1 MEKQN
6 FPPNEYRTNDFLNQK
21 EIDFKNPRTTTVN
34 INEILVPHLNLSL
47 VGFFNSN
54 DKNYENERTN
64 NRSVDE
70 EISIIKEKEEIDSS
84 PNQFSVRYINLS
96 LQSIP
101 IQRKEKNKIFL
112 CLKTN
117 RPLDK
122 EKEEKIEKSNRTKRR
137 FDDLRTNFIRQSFNC
152 YLYEEV
158 LYYINKNKKNIK
170 FKKFPEKFI
179 AKVALVKNKNYLN
192 ENIISLY
199 DKYVEKENQENS
211 EIETLKQIKDEP
223 GVKELFEMTLKQ
235 LANKYLNSDKF
246 KTYCE
251 KIKNEKDKGEEKGEE
266 KVNNFVFWGNY
277 FAGNIF
283 CSNFIN

>member
-1 MEKQN
+1 MEIQN
-6 FPPNEYRTNDFLNQK
+6 IPPYGYRTYVFLNQK
-21 EIDFKNPRTTTVN
+21 ENDIKNPKTTSSKVK
-34 INEILVPHLNLSL
+34 EILVPHPNLSL
-47 VGFFNSN
+47 IGFFNSN
-54 DKNYENERTN
+54 DKDYENERAN
-64 NRSVDE
+64 HRSVDE

-84 PNQFSVRYINLS
+84 LNQFSVGYINLS

-101 IQRKEKNKIFL
+101 IQRKEKIKIFL
-112 CLKTN
+112 CIKTN

-122 EKEEKIEKSNRTKRR
+122 EKEEKNEKSNRTERR
-137 FDDLRTNFIRQSFNC
+137 FDDLRTNFIRQSFNS

-179 AKVALVKNKNYLN
+179 AKVALVKNKKYLN
-192 ENIISLY
+192 KDIISLY
-199 DKYVEKENQENS
+199 EKYEKTENQENS

-251 KIKNEKDKGEEKGEE
+251 KIKNEEDKGEEKGEE

-277 FAGNIF
+277 FAGNKF
-283 CSNFIN
+283 CSNFMN

>member
-1 MEKQN
+1 MEIQN
-6 FPPNEYRTNDFLNQK
+6 FPPNEYRIKDFLNQ
-21 EIDFKNPRTTTVN
+21 TTVKF
-34 INEILVPHLNLSL
+34 NEILVPHLNLSS

-64 NRSVDE
+64 YRAVVE

-84 PNQFSVRYINLS
+84 PNQFSVTYINLS

-122 EKEEKIEKSNRTKRR
+122 EKEEKIEKSNRTERR
-137 FDDLRTNFIRQSFNC
+137 FDDLRTNFIRQSFNS

-158 LYYINKNKKNIK
+158 LYNINKNKKNIK

-251 KIKNEKDKGEEKGEE
+251 KIKNEKDKGEEK
-266 KVNNFVFWGNY
+266 VNNFVFWGNY
-277 FAGNIF
+277 FAGNKF
-283 CSNFIN
+283 CSNFL